1 MNKHKL
7 ILLVFFL
14 FSIGF
19 LFAQEKNFEEEIEH
33 TEKQIQLLQAS
44 IKKNN
49 EEIQKVTS
57 QEKTT
62 SQLLSITRKNIKDSR
77 NLITAYDKK
86 FNLYSLQLINLQ
98 NAVDKNNKEIVTIK
112 DNYKERSINIYKK
125 KNTKMNSSIFTA
137 NSLSQAVYRIK
148 YYNIL
153 SNINQEML
161 DKLKT
166 TQFYNEK
173 KKIEIK
179 QLLNNVNGDKK
190 SKENELNSLDKKKK
204 YQEELLIKLQKEKQS
219 IQTEITKQNT
229 QINALEQLRKTILE
243 QKKQYDIEQL
253 DQLKKIKSNIKE
265 FKGKLIW
272 PVDGKIVKGFGPQWN
287 SKLNTTLHNPGVD
300 IAANPTAS
308 VRSIFD
314 GLVTTITFIAGY
326 GTTVIVD
333 HDDGYFTV
341 FTHLD
346 NLLVTKNML
355 VKEGQKIG
363 FISKESQVVHF
374 EIWGNNQTLNP
385 KEWLKDGYR

>member
-19 LFAQEKNFEEEIEH
+19 LFAQERNFEEEIEN

-57 QEKTT
+57 QEQTT
-62 SQLLSITRKNIKDSR
+62 SQLLLITKRNIKDSK
-77 NLITAYDKK
+77 NLITAYNKK
-86 FNLYSLQLINLQ
+86 LNLYNLQLTNLQ
-98 NAVDKNNKEIVTIK
+98 TAVDKNNKEILTIK

-125 KNTKMNSSIFTA
+125 KNTKMNNSIFTA
-137 NSLSQAVYRIK
+137 NSFSQAVYRIK

-153 SNINQEML
+153 SNINREML
-161 DKLKT
+161 GKLKT

-179 QLLNNVNGDKK
+179 QLLNNADSDKK

-204 YQEELLIKLQKEKQS
+204 YQEKLLVELQKEKQS
-219 IQTEITKQNT
+219 IQEEITKQNT

-243 QKKQYDIEQL
+243 QKKQYDTEQL
-253 DQLKKIKSNIKE
+253 NQLKKIRSNIKE

-287 SKLNTTLHNPGVD
+287 PKLNTTLHNPGVD
-300 IAANPTAS
+300 IAAKPNAS
-308 VRSIFD
+308 VRSVFD
-314 GLVTTITFIAGY
+314 GLITTITFISGY
-326 GTTVIVD
+326 GTTVIID
-333 HDDGYFTV
+333 HNDGYFTV

-355 VKEGQKIG
+355 VEEGQRIG

>member
-19 LFAQEKNFEEEIEH
+19 LFAQERNFEEEIED

-62 SQLLSITRKNIKDSR
+62 SQLLSITKRNIKDSK
-77 NLITAYDKK
+77 NLITAYNKK
-86 FNLYSLQLINLQ
+86 LNLYNLQLTNLQ
-98 NAVDKNNKEIVTIK
+98 TAVDKNNKEILTIK
-112 DNYKERSINIYKK
+112 GNYKERSINIYKK
-125 KNTKMNSSIFTA
+125 KDTKMNNSIFTA
-137 NSLSQAVYRIK
+137 NSFSQAVYRIK

-161 DKLKT
+161 GKLET

-179 QLLNNVNGDKK
+179 QLLNNVDSDKK

-204 YQEELLIKLQKEKQS
+204 YQEKLLVELQKEKQS
-219 IQTEITKQNT
+219 IQEEITKQNT
-229 QINALEQLRKTILE
+229 KINALEQLRKTILE
-243 QKKQYDIEQL
+243 QKKQYDTEQL
-253 DQLKKIKSNIKE
+253 NQLKKIRSNIKE

-287 SKLNTTLHNPGVD
+287 PKLNTTLHNPGVD
-300 IAANPTAS
+300 IAATPNAS
-308 VRSIFD
+308 VRSVFD
-314 GLVTTITFIAGY
+314 GLVTTITFISGY

-333 HDDGYFTV
+333 HNDGYFTV

-355 VKEGQKIG
+355 VKEGQRIG

>member
-19 LFAQEKNFEEEIEH
+19 LFAQERNFEEEIED

-62 SQLLSITRKNIKDSR
+62 SQLLSITKRNIRDSK
-77 NLITAYDKK
+77 NLITAYNKK
-86 FNLYSLQLINLQ
+86 LNLYNLQLTNLQ
-98 NAVDKNNKEIVTIK
+98 TAVDKNNKEILTIK

-125 KNTKMNSSIFTA
+125 KDTKMNNSIFTA
-137 NSLSQAVYRIK
+137 NSFSQAVYRIK

-153 SNINQEML
+153 SNINREML
-161 DKLKT
+161 GKLKT

-179 QLLNNVNGDKK
+179 QLLNNADSDKK

-204 YQEELLIKLQKEKQS
+204 YQEKLLIELQKEKQS
-219 IQTEITKQNT
+219 IQEEITKQNT

-243 QKKQYDIEQL
+243 QKKQYDTEQL
-253 DQLKKIKSNIKE
+253 NQLKKIRSNIKE

-287 SKLNTTLHNPGVD
+287 PKLNTTLHNPGVD
-300 IAANPTAS
+300 IAANPNAS
-308 VRSIFD
+308 VRSVFD
-314 GLVTTITFIAGY
+314 GLVTTITFISGY

-333 HDDGYFTV
+333 HNNGYFTV

-355 VKEGQKIG
+355 VKEGQRIG

>member
-19 LFAQEKNFEEEIEH
+19 LFAQERNFEEEIED

-62 SQLLSITRKNIKDSR
+62 SQLLSITKRNIKDSK
-77 NLITAYDKK
+77 NLITAYNKK
-86 FNLYSLQLINLQ
+86 LNLYNLQLTNLQ
-98 NAVDKNNKEIVTIK
+98 TAVDKNNKEILTIK

-125 KNTKMNSSIFTA
+125 KDTKMNNSIFTA
-137 NSLSQAVYRIK
+137 NSFSQAVYRIK

-153 SNINQEML
+153 SNINREML
-161 DKLKT
+161 GKLKT

-179 QLLNNVNGDKK
+179 QLLNNADSDKK

-204 YQEELLIKLQKEKQS
+204 YQEKLLVELQKEKQS
-219 IQTEITKQNT
+219 IQEEITKQNT
-229 QINALEQLRKTILE
+229 KINALEQLRKTILE
-243 QKKQYDIEQL
+243 QKKQYDTEQL
-253 DQLKKIKSNIKE
+253 NQLKKIRSNIKE

-287 SKLNTTLHNPGVD
+287 PKLNTTLHNPGVD
-300 IAANPTAS
+300 IAANPNAS
-308 VRSIFD
+308 VRSVFD
-314 GLVTTITFIAGY
+314 GLVTTITFISGY

-333 HDDGYFTV
+333 HNDGYFTV

-355 VKEGQKIG
+355 VKEGQRIG

>member
-19 LFAQEKNFEEEIEH
+19 LFAQERNFEEEIED

-62 SQLLSITRKNIKDSR
+62 SQLLSITKRNIRDSK
-77 NLITAYDKK
+77 NLITAYNKK
-86 FNLYSLQLINLQ
+86 LKLYNLQLTNLQ
-98 NAVDKNNKEIVTIK
+98 TAVDKNNKEILTIK

-125 KNTKMNSSIFTA
+125 KDTKMNNSIFTA
-137 NSLSQAVYRIK
+137 NSFSQAVYRIK

-153 SNINQEML
+153 SNINREML
-161 DKLKT
+161 GKLKT

-179 QLLNNVNGDKK
+179 QLLNNADSDKK

-204 YQEELLIKLQKEKQS
+204 YQEKLLVELQKEKQS
-219 IQTEITKQNT
+219 IQEEITKQNT

-243 QKKQYDIEQL
+243 QKKQYDTEQL
-253 DQLKKIKSNIKE
+253 NQLKKIRSNIKE

-287 SKLNTTLHNPGVD
+287 PKLNTTLHNPGVD
-300 IAANPTAS
+300 IAANPNAS
-308 VRSIFD
+308 VRSVFD
-314 GLVTTITFIAGY
+314 GLVTTITFISGY

-333 HDDGYFTV
+333 HNDGYFTV

-355 VKEGQKIG
+355 VKEGQRIG

-385 KEWLKDGYR
+385 KEWLRDGYR

>member
-62 SQLLSITRKNIKDSR
+62 GQLLSITRKNIKDSR

-86 FNLYSLQLINLQ
+86 LNLYSLQLTNLQ

-112 DNYKERSINIYKK
+112 NNYKERSINIYKK
-125 KNTKMNSSIFTA
+125 KNAKMNSSIFTV

-326 GTTVIVD
+326 GTTVIID

-385 KEWLKDGYR
+385 KEWLRDGYR

>member
-7 ILLVFFL
+7 ILLVFFF

-19 LFAQEKNFEEEIEH
+19 LFAQERNFEEEIKH

-57 QEKTT
+57 KEKTT
-62 SQLLSITRKNIKDSR
+62 SQLLSIIGKNIKDSR

-86 FNLYSLQLINLQ
+86 LNLYSLQLINLQ

-112 DNYKERSINIYKK
+112 NNYKERSINIYKK
-125 KNTKMNSSIFTA
+125 KNTKINSSIFTA

-161 DKLKT
+161 NKLKT

-179 QLLNNVNGDKK
+179 QLLNNVNSDKK

-219 IQTEITKQNT
+219 IQAEITKQNT

-243 QKKQYDIEQL
+243 QKKQYDTEQL

-287 SKLNTTLHNPGVD
+287 PKLNTTLHNPGVD
-300 IAANPTAS
+300 IATNPTAS
-308 VRSIFD
+308 VRSVFD
-314 GLVTTITFIAGY
+314 GLVTTITFISGY

-333 HDDGYFTV
+333 HNDGYFTV

-385 KEWLKDGYR
+385 KEWLRDGYR

>member
-62 SQLLSITRKNIKDSR
+62 GQLLSITRKNIKDSR

-86 FNLYSLQLINLQ
+86 LNLYSLQLTNLQ

-308 VRSIFD
+308 VRSVFD

-326 GTTVIVD
+326 GTTVIID

-385 KEWLKDGYR
+385 KEWLRDGYR

>member
-33 TEKQIQLLQAS
+33 TEKQIQLLQVS

-57 QEKTT
+57 QETTT
-62 SQLLSITRKNIKDSR
+62 SQLLSMTRKNIKDSR

-86 FNLYSLQLINLQ
+86 LNLYSLQLTNLQ

-326 GTTVIVD
+326 GTTVIID

-385 KEWLKDGYR
+385 KEWLRDGYR

>member
-19 LFAQEKNFEEEIEH
+19 LFAQERNFEEEIED

-62 SQLLSITRKNIKDSR
+62 SQLLSITKRNIRDSK
-77 NLITAYDKK
+77 NLITAYNKK
-86 FNLYSLQLINLQ
+86 LNLYNLQLTNLQ
-98 NAVDKNNKEIVTIK
+98 TAVDKNNKEILTIK

-125 KNTKMNSSIFTA
+125 KDTKMNNSIFTA
-137 NSLSQAVYRIK
+137 NSFSQAVYRIK

-153 SNINQEML
+153 SNINREML
-161 DKLKT
+161 GKLKT

-179 QLLNNVNGDKK
+179 QLLNNADSDKK

-204 YQEELLIKLQKEKQS
+204 YQEKLLVELQKEKQS
-219 IQTEITKQNT
+219 IQEEITKQNT

-243 QKKQYDIEQL
+243 QKKQYDTEQL
-253 DQLKKIKSNIKE
+253 NQLKKIRSNIKE

-287 SKLNTTLHNPGVD
+287 PKLNTTLHNPGVD
-300 IAANPTAS
+300 IAANPNAS
-308 VRSIFD
+308 VRSVFD
-314 GLVTTITFIAGY
+314 GLVTTITFISGY
-326 GTTVIVD
+326 GTTVIID
-333 HDDGYFTV
+333 HNDGYFTV

-355 VKEGQKIG
+355 VEEGQRIG

>member
-62 SQLLSITRKNIKDSR
+62 GQLLLITRKNIKDSR

-86 FNLYSLQLINLQ
+86 LNLYSLQLTNLQ

-204 YQEELLIKLQKEKQS
+204 YQEKLLVELQKEKQS
-219 IQTEITKQNT
+219 IQEEITKQNT

-243 QKKQYDIEQL
+243 QKKQYDTEQL
-253 DQLKKIKSNIKE
+253 NQLKKIRSNIKE

-287 SKLNTTLHNPGVD
+287 PKLNTTLHNPGVD
-300 IAANPTAS
+300 IAANPNAS
-308 VRSIFD
+308 VRSVFD
-314 GLVTTITFIAGY
+314 GLVTTITFISGY

-333 HDDGYFTV
+333 HNDGYFTV

-355 VKEGQKIG
+355 VKEGQRIG

>member
-62 SQLLSITRKNIKDSR
+62 GQLLSITRKNIKDSR

-86 FNLYSLQLINLQ
+86 LNLYSLQLTNLQ

-363 FISKESQVVHF
+363 FISKESQVIHF

-385 KEWLKDGYR
+385 KEWLRDGYR

>member
-19 LFAQEKNFEEEIEH
+19 LFSQERNFEEEIEN

-57 QEKTT
+57 QEQTT
-62 SQLLSITRKNIKDSR
+62 SQLLSITKRNIKDSK

-86 FNLYSLQLINLQ
+86 LNLYNLQLTNLQ
-98 NAVDKNNKEIVTIK
+98 TAVDKNNKEILTIK

-125 KNTKMNSSIFTA
+125 KNTKMNNSILTA
-137 NSLSQAVYRIK
+137 NSFSQAVYRIK

-153 SNINQEML
+153 SNINREML

-179 QLLNNVNGDKK
+179 QLLNNADSDKK

-204 YQEELLIKLQKEKQS
+204 YQEKLLVELQKEKQS
-219 IQTEITKQNT
+219 IQEEITKQNT

-243 QKKQYDIEQL
+243 QKKQYDTEQL
-253 DQLKKIKSNIKE
+253 NQLKKIRSNIKE

-287 SKLNTTLHNPGVD
+287 PKLNTTLHNPGVD
-300 IAANPTAS
+300 IAAKPNAS
-308 VRSIFD
+308 VRSVFD
-314 GLVTTITFIAGY
+314 GLVTTITFISGY

-333 HDDGYFTV
+333 HNDGYFTV

-355 VKEGQKIG
+355 VKEGQRIG

>member
-19 LFAQEKNFEEEIEH
+19 LFAQERNFEEEIED

-62 SQLLSITRKNIKDSR
+62 SQLLSITKRNIKDSK
-77 NLITAYDKK
+77 NLITAYNKK
-86 FNLYSLQLINLQ
+86 LNLYNLQLTNLQ
-98 NAVDKNNKEIVTIK
+98 TAVDKNNKEILTIK
-112 DNYKERSINIYKK
+112 GNYKERSINIYKK
-125 KNTKMNSSIFTA
+125 KDTKMNNSIFTA
-137 NSLSQAVYRIK
+137 NSFSQAVYRIK

-161 DKLKT
+161 GKLET

-179 QLLNNVNGDKK
+179 QLLNNADSDKK

-204 YQEELLIKLQKEKQS
+204 YQEKLLVELQKEKQS
-219 IQTEITKQNT
+219 IQEEITKQNT
-229 QINALEQLRKTILE
+229 KINALEQLRKTILE
-243 QKKQYDIEQL
+243 QKKQYDTEQL
-253 DQLKKIKSNIKE
+253 NQLKKIRSNIKE

-287 SKLNTTLHNPGVD
+287 PKLNTTLHNPGVD
-300 IAANPTAS
+300 IAANPNAS
-308 VRSIFD
+308 VRSVFD
-314 GLVTTITFIAGY
+314 GLVTTITFISGY

-333 HDDGYFTV
+333 HNDGYFTV

-355 VKEGQKIG
+355 VKEGQRIG

>member
-19 LFAQEKNFEEEIEH
+19 LFAQERNFEEEIED

-62 SQLLSITRKNIKDSR
+62 SQLLSITKRNIRDSK
-77 NLITAYDKK
+77 NLITAYNKK
-86 FNLYSLQLINLQ
+86 LNLYNLQLTNLQ
-98 NAVDKNNKEIVTIK
+98 TAVDKNNKEILTIK

-125 KNTKMNSSIFTA
+125 KDTKMNNSIFTA
-137 NSLSQAVYRIK
+137 NSFSQAVYRIK

-153 SNINQEML
+153 SNINREML
-161 DKLKT
+161 GKLKT

-179 QLLNNVNGDKK
+179 QLLNNADSDKK

-204 YQEELLIKLQKEKQS
+204 YQEKLLVELQKEKQS
-219 IQTEITKQNT
+219 IQEEITKQNT

-243 QKKQYDIEQL
+243 QKKEYDTEQL
-253 DQLKKIKSNIKE
+253 NQLKKIRSNIKE

-287 SKLNTTLHNPGVD
+287 PKLNTTLHNPGVD
-300 IAANPTAS
+300 IAANPNAS
-308 VRSIFD
+308 VRSVFD
-314 GLVTTITFIAGY
+314 GLVTTITFISGY

-346 NLLVTKNML
+346 NLLVAKNML
-355 VKEGQKIG
+355 VEEGQRIG

>member
-7 ILLVFFL
+7 ILLVFFF

-19 LFAQEKNFEEEIEH
+19 LFAQERNFEEEIKH

-57 QEKTT
+57 KEKTT
-62 SQLLSITRKNIKDSR
+62 SQLLSIIGKNIKDSR

-86 FNLYSLQLINLQ
+86 LNLYSLQLINLQ
-98 NAVDKNNKEIVTIK
+98 NAVDKNHKEIVTIK
-112 DNYKERSINIYKK
+112 NNYKERSINIYKK
-125 KNTKMNSSIFTA
+125 KNTKINSSIFTA

-161 DKLKT
+161 DQLKT

-179 QLLNNVNGDKK
+179 QLLNNVNSDKK

-219 IQTEITKQNT
+219 IQAEITKQNT

-243 QKKQYDIEQL
+243 QKKQYDTEQL

-287 SKLNTTLHNPGVD
+287 PKLNTTLHNPGVD
-300 IAANPTAS
+300 IATNPTAS
-308 VRSIFD
+308 VRSVFD
-314 GLVTTITFIAGY
+314 GLVTTITFISGY

-333 HDDGYFTV
+333 HNDGYFTV

-385 KEWLKDGYR
+385 KEWLRDGYR

>member
-62 SQLLSITRKNIKDSR
+62 GQLLSITRKNIKDSR

-190 SKENELNSLDKKKK
+190 SKENELNSLDQKKK

-243 QKKQYDIEQL
+243 QKKQYDTEQL

-300 IAANPTAS
+300 ITANPTAS
-308 VRSIFD
+308 VRSVFD
-314 GLVTTITFIAGY
+314 GLVTTITFISGY

>member
-86 FNLYSLQLINLQ
+86 LNLYSLQLTNLQ

-300 IAANPTAS
+300 ITANPTAS
-308 VRSIFD
+308 VRSVFD
-314 GLVTTITFIAGY
+314 GLVTTITFISGY

>member
-19 LFAQEKNFEEEIEH
+19 LFAQERNFEEEIEN

-57 QEKTT
+57 QEQTT
-62 SQLLSITRKNIKDSR
+62 SQLLSITKRNIKDSK

-86 FNLYSLQLINLQ
+86 LNLYNLQLTNLQ
-98 NAVDKNNKEIVTIK
+98 TAVDKNNKEILTIK

-125 KNTKMNSSIFTA
+125 KDTKMNNSIFTA
-137 NSLSQAVYRIK
+137 NSFSQAVYRIK

-153 SNINQEML
+153 SNINREML
-161 DKLKT
+161 GKLKT

-179 QLLNNVNGDKK
+179 QLLNNADSDKK

-204 YQEELLIKLQKEKQS
+204 YQEKLLVELQKEKQS
-219 IQTEITKQNT
+219 IQEEITKQNT

-243 QKKQYDIEQL
+243 QKKQYDTEQL
-253 DQLKKIKSNIKE
+253 NQLKKIRSNIKE

-287 SKLNTTLHNPGVD
+287 PKLNTTLHNPGVD
-300 IAANPTAS
+300 IAAKPNAS
-308 VRSIFD
+308 VRSVFD
-314 GLVTTITFIAGY
+314 GLVTTITFISGY

-333 HDDGYFTV
+333 HNDGYFTV

-355 VKEGQKIG
+355 VKEGQRIG

>member
-62 SQLLSITRKNIKDSR
+62 GQLLSITRKNIKDSR

-86 FNLYSLQLINLQ
+86 LSLYSLQLTNLQ

-326 GTTVIVD
+326 GTTVIID

-385 KEWLKDGYR
+385 KEWLRDGYR

>member
-19 LFAQEKNFEEEIEH
+19 LFAQEKKFEEEIEH

-62 SQLLSITRKNIKDSR
+62 GQLLSITRKNIKDSR

-86 FNLYSLQLINLQ
+86 LNLYSLQLTNLQ

-204 YQEELLIKLQKEKQS
+204 YQEELLIRLQKEKQS
-219 IQTEITKQNT
+219 IQAEITKQNT

-243 QKKQYDIEQL
+243 QKKQYDTEQL

-300 IAANPTAS
+300 ITANPTAS
-308 VRSIFD
+308 VRSVFD
-314 GLVTTITFIAGY
+314 GLVTTITFISGY

-333 HDDGYFTV
+333 HNDGYFTV

>member
-62 SQLLSITRKNIKDSR
+62 GQLLSITRKNIKDSR

-86 FNLYSLQLINLQ
+86 LNLYSLQLTNLQ

-300 IAANPTAS
+300 ITANPTAS
-308 VRSIFD
+308 VRSVFD
-314 GLVTTITFIAGY
+314 GLVTTITFISGY

>member
-19 LFAQEKNFEEEIEH
+19 LFAQERNFEEEIED

-57 QEKTT
+57 QEQTT
-62 SQLLSITRKNIKDSR
+62 SQLLSITKRNIKDSK

-86 FNLYSLQLINLQ
+86 LNLYNLQLTNLQ
-98 NAVDKNNKEIVTIK
+98 TAVDKNNKEILTIK

-125 KNTKMNSSIFTA
+125 KDTKMNNSIFTA
-137 NSLSQAVYRIK
+137 NSFSQAVYRIK

-153 SNINQEML
+153 SNINREML
-161 DKLKT
+161 GKLKT

-179 QLLNNVNGDKK
+179 QLLNNADSDKK

-204 YQEELLIKLQKEKQS
+204 YQEKLLVELQKEKQS
-219 IQTEITKQNT
+219 IQEEITKQNT

-243 QKKQYDIEQL
+243 QKKQYDTEQL
-253 DQLKKIKSNIKE
+253 NQLKKIRSNIKE

-287 SKLNTTLHNPGVD
+287 PKLNTTLHNPGVD
-300 IAANPTAS
+300 IAAKPNAS
-308 VRSIFD
+308 VRSVFD
-314 GLVTTITFIAGY
+314 GLVTTITFISGY

-333 HDDGYFTV
+333 HNGGYFTV

-355 VKEGQKIG
+355 VKEGQRIG

>member
-7 ILLVFFL
+7 ILLVFFF

-19 LFAQEKNFEEEIEH
+19 LFAQERNFEEEIKH

-57 QEKTT
+57 KEKTT
-62 SQLLSITRKNIKDSR
+62 SQLLSIIGKNIKDSR

-86 FNLYSLQLINLQ
+86 LNLYSLQLINLQ

-112 DNYKERSINIYKK
+112 NNYKERSINIYKK
-125 KNTKMNSSIFTA
+125 KNTKINSSIFTA

-179 QLLNNVNGDKK
+179 QLLNNVNSDKK

-219 IQTEITKQNT
+219 IQAEITKQNT

-243 QKKQYDIEQL
+243 QKKQYDTEQL

-287 SKLNTTLHNPGVD
+287 PKLNTTLHNPGVD
-300 IAANPTAS
+300 IATNPTAS
-308 VRSIFD
+308 VRSVFD
-314 GLVTTITFIAGY
+314 GLVTTITFISGY

-333 HDDGYFTV
+333 HNDGYFTV

>member
-62 SQLLSITRKNIKDSR
+62 GQLLSITRKNIKDSR

-86 FNLYSLQLINLQ
+86 LNLYSLQLTNLQ

-190 SKENELNSLDKKKK
+190 SKENELNLLDQKKK
-204 YQEELLIKLQKEKQS
+204 YQEELLIRLQKEKQS
-219 IQTEITKQNT
+219 IQAEITKQNT

-243 QKKQYDIEQL
+243 QKKQYDTEQL

-300 IAANPTAS
+300 ITANPTAS
-308 VRSIFD
+308 VRSVFD
-314 GLVTTITFIAGY
+314 GLVTTITFISGY

-333 HDDGYFTV
+333 HNDGYFTV

-385 KEWLKDGYR
+385 KEWLRDGYR

>member
-62 SQLLSITRKNIKDSR
+62 GQLLSITRKNIKDSR

-86 FNLYSLQLINLQ
+86 LNLYSLQLTNLQ

-179 QLLNNVNGDKK
+179 QLLNNVNSDKK
-190 SKENELNSLDKKKK
+190 SKENELNSLDQKKK

-219 IQTEITKQNT
+219 IQAEITKQNT

-243 QKKQYDIEQL
+243 QKKQYDTEQL

-385 KEWLKDGYR
+385 KEWLRDGYR

>member
-1 MNKHKL
+1 
-7 ILLVFFL
+7 
-14 FSIGF
+14 
-19 LFAQEKNFEEEIEH
+19 LFAQERNFEEEIKH

-57 QEKTT
+57 KEKTT
-62 SQLLSITRKNIKDSR
+62 SQLLSIIGKNIKDSR

-86 FNLYSLQLINLQ
+86 LNLYSLQLINLQ

-112 DNYKERSINIYKK
+112 NNYKERSINIYKK
-125 KNTKMNSSIFTA
+125 KNTKINSSIFTA

-179 QLLNNVNGDKK
+179 QLLNNVNSDKK

-219 IQTEITKQNT
+219 IQAEITKQNT

-243 QKKQYDIEQL
+243 QKKQYDTEQL

-287 SKLNTTLHNPGVD
+287 PKLNTTLHNPGVD
-300 IAANPTAS
+300 IATNPTAS
-308 VRSIFD
+308 VRSVFD
-314 GLVTTITFIAGY
+314 GLVTTITFISGY

-333 HDDGYFTV
+333 HNDGYFTV

-385 KEWLKDGYR
+385 KEWLRDGYR

>member
-62 SQLLSITRKNIKDSR
+62 GQLLSITRKNIKDSR

-86 FNLYSLQLINLQ
+86 LNLYSLQLTNLQ

-326 GTTVIVD
+326 GTTVIID

>member
-19 LFAQEKNFEEEIEH
+19 LFAQERNFEEEIED

-62 SQLLSITRKNIKDSR
+62 SQLLSITKRNIRDSK
-77 NLITAYDKK
+77 NLITAYNKK
-86 FNLYSLQLINLQ
+86 LNLYNLQLTNLQ
-98 NAVDKNNKEIVTIK
+98 TAVDKNNKEILTIK

-125 KNTKMNSSIFTA
+125 KDTKMNNSIFTA
-137 NSLSQAVYRIK
+137 NSFSQAVYRIK

-153 SNINQEML
+153 SNINREML
-161 DKLKT
+161 GKLKT

-179 QLLNNVNGDKK
+179 QLLNNVDSDKK

-204 YQEELLIKLQKEKQS
+204 YQEKLLVELQKEKQS
-219 IQTEITKQNT
+219 IQQEITKQNT
-229 QINALEQLRKTILE
+229 QINALEQLRKTIVE
-243 QKKQYDIEQL
+243 QKKQYDTEQL
-253 DQLKKIKSNIKE
+253 NQLKKIRSNIKE

-287 SKLNTTLHNPGVD
+287 PKLNTTLHNPGVD
-300 IAANPTAS
+300 IAANPNAS
-308 VRSIFD
+308 VRSVFD
-314 GLVTTITFIAGY
+314 GLVTTITFISGY

-333 HDDGYFTV
+333 HNDGYFTV

-355 VKEGQKIG
+355 VKEGQRIG

>member
-62 SQLLSITRKNIKDSR
+62 GQLLSITRKNIKDSR

-86 FNLYSLQLINLQ
+86 LNLYSLQLTNLQ

-300 IAANPTAS
+300 IATNPTAS
-308 VRSIFD
+308 VRSVFD

-385 KEWLKDGYR
+385 KEWLRDGYR

>member
-62 SQLLSITRKNIKDSR
+62 GQLLSITRKNIKDSR

-86 FNLYSLQLINLQ
+86 LNLYSLQLTNLQ

-243 QKKQYDIEQL
+243 QKKQYDTEQL

-300 IAANPTAS
+300 ITANPTAS
-308 VRSIFD
+308 VRSVFD
-314 GLVTTITFIAGY
+314 GLVTTITFISGY

>member
-7 ILLVFFL
+7 ILLVFFF

-19 LFAQEKNFEEEIEH
+19 LFAQERNFEEEIKH

-57 QEKTT
+57 KEKTT
-62 SQLLSITRKNIKDSR
+62 SQLLSIIGKNIKDSR

-86 FNLYSLQLINLQ
+86 LNLYSLQLINLQ

-112 DNYKERSINIYKK
+112 NNYKERSINIYKK
-125 KNTKMNSSIFTA
+125 KNTKINSSIFTA

-179 QLLNNVNGDKK
+179 QLLNNVNSDKK

-219 IQTEITKQNT
+219 IQAEITKQNT

-243 QKKQYDIEQL
+243 QKKQYDTEQL

-287 SKLNTTLHNPGVD
+287 PKLNTTLHNPGVD
-300 IAANPTAS
+300 IATNPTAS
-308 VRSIFD
+308 VRSVFD
-314 GLVTTITFIAGY
+314 GLVTTITFISGY

-333 HDDGYFTV
+333 HNDGYFTV

-385 KEWLKDGYR
+385 KEWLRDGYR

>member
-7 ILLVFFL
+7 ILLVFFF

-19 LFAQEKNFEEEIEH
+19 LFAQERNFEEEIKH

-57 QEKTT
+57 KEKTT
-62 SQLLSITRKNIKDSR
+62 SQLLSIIGKNIKDSR

-86 FNLYSLQLINLQ
+86 LNLYSLQLINLQ

-112 DNYKERSINIYKK
+112 NNYKERSINIYKK
-125 KNTKMNSSIFTA
+125 KNTKINSSIFTA

-179 QLLNNVNGDKK
+179 QLLNNVNSDKK

-219 IQTEITKQNT
+219 IQVEITKQNT

-243 QKKQYDIEQL
+243 QKKQYDTEQL

-300 IAANPTAS
+300 ITANPTAS
-308 VRSIFD
+308 VRSVFD
-314 GLVTTITFIAGY
+314 GLVTTITFISGY

>member
-86 FNLYSLQLINLQ
+86 LNLYSLQLTNLQ

-179 QLLNNVNGDKK
+179 QLLNNVNSDKK
-190 SKENELNSLDKKKK
+190 SKENELNSLDQKKK
-204 YQEELLIKLQKEKQS
+204 YQEELLIRLQKEKQS
-219 IQTEITKQNT
+219 IQAEITKQNT

-243 QKKQYDIEQL
+243 QKKQYDTEQL
-253 DQLKKIKSNIKE
+253 DKLKKIKSNIKE

-300 IAANPTAS
+300 ITANPTAS
-308 VRSIFD
+308 VRSVFD
-314 GLVTTITFIAGY
+314 GLVTTITFISGY

>member
-86 FNLYSLQLINLQ
+86 LNLYSLQLTNLQ

-179 QLLNNVNGDKK
+179 QLLNNVNSDKK
-190 SKENELNSLDKKKK
+190 SKENELNSLDQKKK
-204 YQEELLIKLQKEKQS
+204 YQEELLIRLQKEKQS
-219 IQTEITKQNT
+219 IQAEITKQNT

-243 QKKQYDIEQL
+243 QKKQYDTEQL

-300 IAANPTAS
+300 ITANPTAS
-308 VRSIFD
+308 VRSVFD
-314 GLVTTITFIAGY
+314 GLVTTITFISGY

>member
-19 LFAQEKNFEEEIEH
+19 LFAQERNFEEEIEN

-57 QEKTT
+57 QEQTT
-62 SQLLSITRKNIKDSR
+62 SQLLLITKRNIKDSK

-86 FNLYSLQLINLQ
+86 LNLYNLQLTNLQ
-98 NAVDKNNKEIVTIK
+98 TAVDKNNKEILTIK

-125 KNTKMNSSIFTA
+125 KNTKMNNSIFTA
-137 NSLSQAVYRIK
+137 NSFSQAVYRIK

-153 SNINQEML
+153 SNINREML
-161 DKLKT
+161 GKLKT

-179 QLLNNVNGDKK
+179 QLLNNADSDKK

-204 YQEELLIKLQKEKQS
+204 YQEKLLVELQKEKQS
-219 IQTEITKQNT
+219 IQEEITKQNT

-243 QKKQYDIEQL
+243 QKKQYDTEQL
-253 DQLKKIKSNIKE
+253 NQLKKIRLNIKE

-287 SKLNTTLHNPGVD
+287 PKLNTTLHNPGVD
-300 IAANPTAS
+300 IAAKPNAS
-308 VRSIFD
+308 VRSVFD
-314 GLVTTITFIAGY
+314 GLITTITFISGY
-326 GTTVIVD
+326 GTTVIID
-333 HDDGYFTV
+333 HNDGYFTV

-355 VKEGQKIG
+355 VEEGQRIG

>member
-19 LFAQEKNFEEEIEH
+19 LFAQERNFEEEIED

-62 SQLLSITRKNIKDSR
+62 SQLLSITKRNIRDSK
-77 NLITAYDKK
+77 NLITAYNKK
-86 FNLYSLQLINLQ
+86 LNLYNLQLTNLQ
-98 NAVDKNNKEIVTIK
+98 TAVDKNNKEILTIK

-125 KNTKMNSSIFTA
+125 KDTKMNNSIFTA
-137 NSLSQAVYRIK
+137 NSFSQAVYRIK

-153 SNINQEML
+153 SNINREML
-161 DKLKT
+161 GKLKT

-179 QLLNNVNGDKK
+179 QLLDNADSDKK

-204 YQEELLIKLQKEKQS
+204 YQEKLLVELQKEKQS
-219 IQTEITKQNT
+219 IQEEITKQNT

-243 QKKQYDIEQL
+243 QKKQYDTEQL
-253 DQLKKIKSNIKE
+253 NQLKKIRSNIKE

-287 SKLNTTLHNPGVD
+287 PKLNTTLHNPGVD
-300 IAANPTAS
+300 IAANPNAS
-308 VRSIFD
+308 VRSVFD
-314 GLVTTITFIAGY
+314 GLVTTITFISGY

-333 HDDGYFTV
+333 HNDGYFTV

-355 VKEGQKIG
+355 VKEGQRIG
-363 FISKESQVVHF
+363 FISQESQVVHF

-385 KEWLKDGYR
+385 KEWLRDGYR

>member
-7 ILLVFFL
+7 ILLVFFF

-19 LFAQEKNFEEEIEH
+19 LFAQERNFEEEIKH

-57 QEKTT
+57 KEKTT
-62 SQLLSITRKNIKDSR
+62 SQLLSIIGKNIKDSR

-86 FNLYSLQLINLQ
+86 LNLYSLQLINLQ

-112 DNYKERSINIYKK
+112 NNYKERSINIYKK
-125 KNTKMNSSIFTA
+125 KNTKINSSIFTA

-161 DKLKT
+161 DQLKT

-179 QLLNNVNGDKK
+179 QLLNNVNSDKK

-219 IQTEITKQNT
+219 IQVEITKQNT

-243 QKKQYDIEQL
+243 QKKQYDTEQL

-287 SKLNTTLHNPGVD
+287 PKLNTTLHNPGVD
-300 IAANPTAS
+300 IATNPTAS
-308 VRSIFD
+308 VRSVFD
-314 GLVTTITFIAGY
+314 GLVTTITFISGY

-333 HDDGYFTV
+333 HNDGYFTV

-385 KEWLKDGYR
+385 KEWLRDGYR

>member
-19 LFAQEKNFEEEIEH
+19 LYAQEKNFEEEIEH

-49 EEIQKVTS
+49 EEIQTVTS

-62 SQLLSITRKNIKDSR
+62 GQLLSITRKNIKDSR

-86 FNLYSLQLINLQ
+86 LNLYSLQLTNLQ

-112 DNYKERSINIYKK
+112 DHYKERSINIYKK

-153 SNINQEML
+153 SSINQEML

-190 SKENELNSLDKKKK
+190 SKENEDTNVKSPNTSPVSRSV
-204 YQEELLIKLQKEKQS
+204 QNLQRYPRCLVFES
-219 IQTEITKQNT
+219 DRSSSFITRQ
-229 QINALEQLRKTILE
+229 R
-243 QKKQYDIEQL
+243 
-253 DQLKKIKSNIKE
+253 
-265 FKGKLIW
+265 
-272 PVDGKIVKGFGPQWN
+272 
-287 SKLNTTLHNPGVD
+287 
-300 IAANPTAS
+300 
-308 VRSIFD
+308 
-314 GLVTTITFIAGY
+314 
-326 GTTVIVD
+326 
-333 HDDGYFTV
+333 
-341 FTHLD
+341 
-346 NLLVTKNML
+346 
-355 VKEGQKIG
+355 
-363 FISKESQVVHF
+363 
-374 EIWGNNQTLNP
+374 
-385 KEWLKDGYR
+385 GYR

>member
-19 LFAQEKNFEEEIEH
+19 LFAQERNFEEEIED

-44 IKKNN
+44 IKKND

-62 SQLLSITRKNIKDSR
+62 SQLLSITKRNIRDSK
-77 NLITAYDKK
+77 NLITAYNKK
-86 FNLYSLQLINLQ
+86 LNLYNLQLTNLQ
-98 NAVDKNNKEIVTIK
+98 TAVDKNNKEILTIK

-125 KNTKMNSSIFTA
+125 KDTKMNNSIFTA
-137 NSLSQAVYRIK
+137 NSFSQAVYRIK

-153 SNINQEML
+153 SNINREML
-161 DKLKT
+161 GKLKT

-179 QLLNNVNGDKK
+179 QLLNNADSDKK

-204 YQEELLIKLQKEKQS
+204 YQEKLLVELQKEKQS
-219 IQTEITKQNT
+219 IQEEITKQNT
-229 QINALEQLRKTILE
+229 KINALEQLRKTILE
-243 QKKQYDIEQL
+243 QKKQYDTEQL
-253 DQLKKIKSNIKE
+253 NQLKKIRSNIKE

-287 SKLNTTLHNPGVD
+287 PKLNTTLHNPGVD
-300 IAANPTAS
+300 IAANPNAS
-308 VRSIFD
+308 VRSVFD
-314 GLVTTITFIAGY
+314 GLVTTITFISGY

-333 HDDGYFTV
+333 HNDGYFTV

-355 VKEGQKIG
+355 VKEGQRIG
-363 FISKESQVVHF
+363 FISQESQVVHF

-385 KEWLKDGYR
+385 KEWLRDGYR